1 MGYAKI
7 NILVTLKIHICNLLL
22 YMSIKS
28 YKYIIYE
35 IIIIHIQYIILI
47 IYASQGKALHTS
59 CIWSFSPVNLFG
71 KIEKKTKKIPHMF
84 WWCYWM
90 HDHIAVFIHD
100 VQNNTTLPVSKNLS

>member
-47 IYASQGKALHTS
+47 IYYIVVYIIIAYIFCTYNYIT
-59 CIWSFSPVNLFG
+59 CIIAIFLN
-71 KIEKKTKKIPHMF
+71 KIYMLR
-84 WWCYWM
+84 Y
-90 HDHIAVFIHD
+90 
-100 VQNNTTLPVSKNLS
+100 LSL